1 MAGGHR
7 ENSLSLSL
15 SLSFFLVAF
24 SNANAS
30 RQYNPDFLFRNLP
43 RARPSSRP
51 FPTEWL
57 PGISAFGS
65 AGAAHADSQDSTEG
79 HHSPPSPVR
88 CYAILEGRPTCD
100 PGLKPTDFDFQNP
113 PESRLDLPTPSS
125 ELATLN
131 APRRKGQCHRCTPE
145 SNSTCAAPRT
155 KFTPRYRTGVPFRP
169 SSGASSI
176 DVIDH
181 WYYGDKKQSLAVAH
195 KHGGLDSDLVPVLPH
210 IVAVDAEHLAS

>member
-43 RARPSSRP
+43 RARCALDQMRSSK
-51 FPTEWL
+51 
-57 PGISAFGS
+57 
-65 AGAAHADSQDSTEG
+65 SQDSTEG